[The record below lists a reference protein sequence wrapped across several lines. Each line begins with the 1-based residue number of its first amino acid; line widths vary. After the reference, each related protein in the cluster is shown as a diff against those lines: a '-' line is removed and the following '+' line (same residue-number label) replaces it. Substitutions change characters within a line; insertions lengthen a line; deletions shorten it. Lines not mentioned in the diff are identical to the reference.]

1 MNDIRFYRD
10 ADGSPR
16 AESQKPALASLAQFL
31 ESDIQDDRATCIDL
45 LGEIMSMSKGARPF
59 EFIGNSWILS
69 YSEEF
74 AALANHADD
83 DGDAIPL
90 PPETIAEAVRE
101 WLEFIG

>member
-1 MNDIRFYRD
+1 MNDIRFYHD
-10 ADGSPR
+10 TDGSPR
-16 AESQKPALASLAQFL
+16 AESKIPALASLAQFL
-31 ESDIQDDRATCIDL
+31 ESDIQDDRSTCIDL
-45 LGEIMSMSKGARPF
+45 LGELISMTRGSRPF

-83 DGDAIPL
+83 DADAIPL
-90 PPETIAEAVRE
+90 EPETIREAVRE

>member
-1 MNDIRFYRD
+1 MNEIRFYHD

-16 AESQKPALASLAQFL
+16 AETDSPALAGLAQFL
-31 ESDIQDDRATCIDL
+31 ESDIQDDRSTCIDL
-45 LGEIMSMSKGARPF
+45 LGELMSMRKGARPF
-59 EFIGNSWILS
+59 EFIGNSWVLS

-83 DGDAIPL
+83 DADAVPL
-90 PPETIAEAVRE
+90 PPHAIKEAVRE